1 MVVRDIILAVA
12 VLGVMVFG
20 FFVMKRLDKF
30 LDENRKRIEQEEKEK
45 EPSCVM
51 LTTDMTDE
59 ELIKNIR
66 TYEKQ
71 RGDAYITLYQDK
83 DELYDELFDGKRLI
97 FSQIYGII
105 IKTTLTEGGRAYEK
119 NEYERAYSRVPFLS
133 PVKCENHRNGS

>member
-1 MVVRDIILAVA
+1 MVVRDIILVVA
-12 VLGVMVFG
+12 VFGVMIFG

-71 RGDAYITLYQDK
+71 RGDAYITLYQDE
-83 DELYDELFDGKRLI
+83 DELYDELFDGKR
-97 FSQIYGII
+97 
-105 IKTTLTEGGRAYEK
+105 
-119 NEYERAYSRVPFLS
+119 
-133 PVKCENHRNGS
+133 

>member
-1 MVVRDIILAVA
+1 MVVRDIILVVV

-30 LDENRKRIEQEEKEK
+30 LGENRKRIEQEEKEK

-71 RGDAYITLYQDK
+71 RGDAYITLYQDE
-83 DELYDELFDGKRLI
+83 DELYDELFDGKR
-97 FSQIYGII
+97 
-105 IKTTLTEGGRAYEK
+105 
-119 NEYERAYSRVPFLS
+119 
-133 PVKCENHRNGS
+133 

>member
-1 MVVRDIILAVA
+1 MVVRDIILVVA
-12 VLGVMVFG
+12 VLGVMIFG

-30 LDENRKRIEQEEKEK
+30 LDGNRKRIEQEEKEK

-71 RGDAYITLYQDK
+71 RGDAYITLYQDE
-83 DELYDELFDGKRLI
+83 DELYDELLDGKR
-97 FSQIYGII
+97 
-105 IKTTLTEGGRAYEK
+105 
-119 NEYERAYSRVPFLS
+119 
-133 PVKCENHRNGS
+133 

>member
-1 MVVRDIILAVA
+1 MVVRDIILVVA
-12 VLGVMVFG
+12 VLGVMIFG

-30 LDENRKRIEQEEKEK
+30 LDGNRKRIEQEEKEK

-71 RGDAYITLYQDK
+71 RGDAYITLYQDE
-83 DELYDELFDGKRLI
+83 DELYDELRDGKR
-97 FSQIYGII
+97 
-105 IKTTLTEGGRAYEK
+105 
-119 NEYERAYSRVPFLS
+119 
-133 PVKCENHRNGS
+133 

>member
-1 MVVRDIILAVA
+1 MVVRDIILVVA

-45 EPSCVM
+45 EPSCIM

-71 RGDAYITLYQDK
+71 RGDAYITLYQDE
-83 DELYDELFDGKRLI
+83 DELYHELFDGKR
-97 FSQIYGII
+97 
-105 IKTTLTEGGRAYEK
+105 
-119 NEYERAYSRVPFLS
+119 
-133 PVKCENHRNGS
+133 

>member
-1 MVVRDIILAVA
+1 MVVRDIILVVA

-30 LDENRKRIEQEEKEK
+30 LDENIKRIEQEEKEK

-71 RGDAYITLYQDK
+71 RGDAYITLYQYEN
-83 DELYDELFDGKRLI
+83 ELYDELFDGKR
-97 FSQIYGII
+97 
-105 IKTTLTEGGRAYEK
+105 
-119 NEYERAYSRVPFLS
+119 
-133 PVKCENHRNGS
+133 

>member
-1 MVVRDIILAVA
+1 MVVRDIILVVA

-20 FFVMKRLDKF
+20 FFAMKRLDKF

-71 RGDAYITLYQDK
+71 RGDAYITLYQDE
-83 DELYDELFDGKRLI
+83 DELYDELFDGKR
-97 FSQIYGII
+97 
-105 IKTTLTEGGRAYEK
+105 
-119 NEYERAYSRVPFLS
+119 
-133 PVKCENHRNGS
+133 

>member
-1 MVVRDIILAVA
+1 MVVRDIILVVA

-30 LDENRKRIEQEEKEK
+30 LEENRKRIEQEEKEK

-71 RGDAYITLYQDK
+71 RGDAYITLYQDE
-83 DELYDELFDGKRLI
+83 DELYDELFDGKR
-97 FSQIYGII
+97 
-105 IKTTLTEGGRAYEK
+105 
-119 NEYERAYSRVPFLS
+119 
-133 PVKCENHRNGS
+133 

>member
-1 MVVRDIILAVA
+1 MVVRDIILVVA

-45 EPSCVM
+45 EPRCIM

-71 RGDAYITLYQDK
+71 RGDAYITLYQDE
-83 DELYDELFDGKRLI
+83 DELYDELFDGR
-97 FSQIYGII
+97 
-105 IKTTLTEGGRAYEK
+105 R
-119 NEYERAYSRVPFLS
+119 
-133 PVKCENHRNGS
+133 

>member
-1 MVVRDIILAVA
+1 MVVRDIILVVA

-30 LDENRKRIEQEEKEK
+30 LDENRKRMEQEEKEK

-71 RGDAYITLYQDK
+71 RGDAYITLYQDE
-83 DELYDELFDGKRLI
+83 DELYDELFDGKR
-97 FSQIYGII
+97 
-105 IKTTLTEGGRAYEK
+105 
-119 NEYERAYSRVPFLS
+119 
-133 PVKCENHRNGS
+133 

>member
-1 MVVRDIILAVA
+1 MVVRDLILVVA

-45 EPSCVM
+45 EPSCGM

-71 RGDAYITLYQDK
+71 RGYAYITLYQDE
-83 DELYDELFDGKRLI
+83 DELYDELFDGKR
-97 FSQIYGII
+97 
-105 IKTTLTEGGRAYEK
+105 
-119 NEYERAYSRVPFLS
+119 
-133 PVKCENHRNGS
+133 

>member
-1 MVVRDIILAVA
+1 MVVRDIILVVA

-30 LDENRKRIEQEEKEK
+30 LDKNRKRSEQEEKKK

-66 TYEKQ
+66 TYEKN
-71 RGDAYITLYQDK
+71 AEMLISPYI
-83 DELYDELFDGKRLI
+83 
-97 FSQIYGII
+97 GIRMSC
-105 IKTTLTEGGRAYEK
+105 TTSCLTENGRFFHK
-119 NEYERAYSRVPFLS
+119 FMI
-133 PVKCENHRNGS
+133 

>member
-1 MVVRDIILAVA
+1 MVVRDIILVVA
-12 VLGVMVFG
+12 VLGVMIFG
-20 FFVMKRLDKF
+20 FFVMKRFDKF

-71 RGDAYITLYQDK
+71 RGDAYITIYQDE
-83 DELYDELFDGKRLI
+83 DELYDELFDGKR
-97 FSQIYGII
+97 
-105 IKTTLTEGGRAYEK
+105 
-119 NEYERAYSRVPFLS
+119 
-133 PVKCENHRNGS
+133 

>member
-1 MVVRDIILAVA
+1 MVVRDIILVVA

-30 LDENRKRIEQEEKEK
+30 LDENRKRIEQKEKEK

-71 RGDAYITLYQDK
+71 RGDAYITLYQDE
-83 DELYDELFDGKRLI
+83 DELYDELFDGKR
-97 FSQIYGII
+97 
-105 IKTTLTEGGRAYEK
+105 
-119 NEYERAYSRVPFLS
+119 
-133 PVKCENHRNGS
+133 

>member
-1 MVVRDIILAVA
+1 MIVRDIILVVA

-71 RGDAYITLYQDK
+71 RGDAYITLYQDE
-83 DELYDELFDGKRLI
+83 DELYDELFDGKR
-97 FSQIYGII
+97 
-105 IKTTLTEGGRAYEK
+105 
-119 NEYERAYSRVPFLS
+119 
-133 PVKCENHRNGS
+133 

>member
-1 MVVRDIILAVA
+1 MVVRDIILVVA

-66 TYEKQ
+66 TYEKR
-71 RGDAYITLYQDK
+71 RGDAYITLYQNEQ
-83 DELYDELFDGKRLI
+83 ELYDELFDRKR
-97 FSQIYGII
+97 
-105 IKTTLTEGGRAYEK
+105 
-119 NEYERAYSRVPFLS
+119 
-133 PVKCENHRNGS
+133 

>member
-1 MVVRDIILAVA
+1 MVVRDIILVVA

-30 LDENRKRIEQEEKEK
+30 LDKNRKRIEQEEKEK

-71 RGDAYITLYQDK
+71 REDAYITLYQDE
-83 DELYDELFDGKRLI
+83 DELYDELFDGKR
-97 FSQIYGII
+97 
-105 IKTTLTEGGRAYEK
+105 
-119 NEYERAYSRVPFLS
+119 
-133 PVKCENHRNGS
+133 

>member
-1 MVVRDIILAVA
+1 MVVRDIILVVA

-30 LDENRKRIEQEEKEK
+30 LDENRKRIEQEKKEK
-45 EPSCVM
+45 EPSCIM

-71 RGDAYITLYQDK
+71 RGDAYITLYQDE
-83 DELYDELFDGKRLI
+83 DELYDKLFYGKR
-97 FSQIYGII
+97 
-105 IKTTLTEGGRAYEK
+105 
-119 NEYERAYSRVPFLS
+119 
-133 PVKCENHRNGS
+133 

>member
-1 MVVRDIILAVA
+1 MVVRDIILVVA

-30 LDENRKRIEQEEKEK
+30 LDVNRKRIEQEEKEK

-66 TYEKQ
+66 TYENR
-71 RGDAYITLYQDK
+71 RGDAYITLYQDE
-83 DELYDELFDGKRLI
+83 DELYDELFDGK
-97 FSQIYGII
+97 Q
-105 IKTTLTEGGRAYEK
+105 
-119 NEYERAYSRVPFLS
+119 
-133 PVKCENHRNGS
+133 

>member
-1 MVVRDIILAVA
+1 MVVRDIILVVA

-66 TYEKQ
+66 TYEKK
-71 RGDAYITLYQDK
+71 RGDAYITLYQDE
-83 DELYDELFDGKRLI
+83 DELYDELFDGKR
-97 FSQIYGII
+97 
-105 IKTTLTEGGRAYEK
+105 
-119 NEYERAYSRVPFLS
+119 
-133 PVKCENHRNGS
+133 

>member
-1 MVVRDIILAVA
+1 MVVRDIILVVA

-71 RGDAYITLYQDK
+71 RGDAYITLYQDE
-83 DELYDELFDGKRLI
+83 DALYDELFDANR
-97 FSQIYGII
+97 
-105 IKTTLTEGGRAYEK
+105 
-119 NEYERAYSRVPFLS
+119 
-133 PVKCENHRNGS
+133 

>member
-1 MVVRDIILAVA
+1 MVVRDIILVVA

-45 EPSCVM
+45 EPRCIM

-66 TYEKQ
+66 TYEKK
-71 RGDAYITLYQDK
+71 RGDAYITLYQDE
-83 DELYDELFDGKRLI
+83 DELYDELFDGKR
-97 FSQIYGII
+97 
-105 IKTTLTEGGRAYEK
+105 
-119 NEYERAYSRVPFLS
+119 
-133 PVKCENHRNGS
+133 

>member
-1 MVVRDIILAVA
+1 MVVRDNILVVA

-45 EPSCVM
+45 EPRCIM

-71 RGDAYITLYQDK
+71 RGDAYITLYQD
-83 DELYDELFDGKRLI
+83 EDELFDGKR
-97 FSQIYGII
+97 
-105 IKTTLTEGGRAYEK
+105 
-119 NEYERAYSRVPFLS
+119 
-133 PVKCENHRNGS
+133 

>member
-1 MVVRDIILAVA
+1 MVDRDIILVVA
-12 VLGVMVFG
+12 VLGVMVFC

-30 LDENRKRIEQEEKEK
+30 LEENRKRIEQEEKEK

-71 RGDAYITLYQDK
+71 RGDAYITLYQDE
-83 DELYDELFDGKRLI
+83 DELYNELFDGK
-97 FSQIYGII
+97 Q
-105 IKTTLTEGGRAYEK
+105 
-119 NEYERAYSRVPFLS
+119 
-133 PVKCENHRNGS
+133 

>member
-1 MVVRDIILAVA
+1 MVVRDIILVVA

-71 RGDAYITLYQDK
+71 RGDAYITLYQDE
-83 DELYDELFDGKRLI
+83 DELYDELFGGKR
-97 FSQIYGII
+97 
-105 IKTTLTEGGRAYEK
+105 
-119 NEYERAYSRVPFLS
+119 
-133 PVKCENHRNGS
+133 

>member
-1 MVVRDIILAVA
+1 MVVRDIILVVA
-12 VLGVMVFG
+12 VLGVMIFG

-51 LTTDMTDE
+51 LTTDMTYE

-71 RGDAYITLYQDK
+71 RGDAYITLYQDE
-83 DELYDELFDGKRLI
+83 DELYDELFDGKR
-97 FSQIYGII
+97 
-105 IKTTLTEGGRAYEK
+105 
-119 NEYERAYSRVPFLS
+119 
-133 PVKCENHRNGS
+133 

>member
-1 MVVRDIILAVA
+1 MVIRDIILAVA
-12 VLGVMVFG
+12 VLGAMVFG

-66 TYEKQ
+66 IYEKQ
-71 RGDAYITLYQDK
+71 RGDAYITLYQDE
-83 DELYDELFDGKRLI
+83 DELYDELFDGKR
-97 FSQIYGII
+97 
-105 IKTTLTEGGRAYEK
+105 
-119 NEYERAYSRVPFLS
+119 
-133 PVKCENHRNGS
+133 